1 MILLL
6 VFGELVNPGEL
17 LFNETYLLRLL
28 LKDLNQV
35 VYVRLVDALSLR
47 RILIDTEVEN
57 LVKDISKIVS
67 FASVN

>member
-35 VYVRLVDALSLR
+35 VYVRLVYALSLR
-47 RILIDTEVEN
+47 RVLIDTEVEN
-57 LVKDISKIVS
+57 LVQYISKIIT

>member
-6 VFGELVNPGEL
+6 VFCKLVNPGEL

-47 RILIDTEVEN
+47 RVLIYTEVEN
-57 LVKDISKIVS
+57 LVQYISKIIT

>member
-57 LVKDISKIVS
+57 LVQYISKIIS

>member
-57 LVKDISKIVS
+57 LV
-67 FASVN
+67 